1 MKTEETVRCEADHRS
16 LARLRRIGK
25 SCAAGSWAGE
35 ATYIA
40 RAILHLFVD
49 ENDGSSRLRAP
60 EFFTHDN
67 TNISSSSISQFIY
80 PNPAS
85 DKVSIQLLGPVSEN
99 IHIFIKDVFGRE
111 ILRKNIGKASIINIS
126 TESWVSG
133 IYIVDLYDKDDF
145 IGTDKLIVSHY

>member
-1 MKTEETVRCEADHRS
+1 MWLVGC
-16 LARLRRIGK
+16 LR
-25 SCAAGSWAGE
+25 
-35 ATYIA
+35 
-40 RAILHLFVD
+40 
-49 ENDGSSRLRAP
+49 SSRLRAP

-111 ILRKNIGKASIINIS
+111 ILRKNIDKASIINIS